1 MLMRSLLF
9 LGLFWSLSASAFTVS
24 PMSVTFELSGPGA
37 TQSFQVSNTT
47 PDAIAVE
54 VSLATRQMD
63 IDGKETQT
71 QPPEL
76 ESLFLIFPSQV
87 ILKPGE
93 KRAVRVSY
101 VGSALKKEA
110 AYRLIFEQLPVAT
123 EKKEKTNGALIKM
136 LLKYVAAVYVLPPE
150 AKPNLHLKSGL
161 RVPGKSGQPDQLE
174 LVFENTGAAH
184 RVLSGLKL
192 RITTTGP
199 DPKTV
204 TLEPDSL
211 PTLEGQNVLAGG
223 TRRFEIPWP
232 SAIPKGP
239 VQVSLVFKD

>member
-1 MLMRSLLF
+1 MRTLLF
-9 LGLFWSLSASAFTVS
+9 LGLFWSLSASAFTVT
-24 PMSVTFELSGPGA
+24 PMSVTFEPSGPGA

-47 PDAIAVE
+47 ADAIAVE
-54 VSLATRQMD
+54 VSLATRSMD
-63 IDGKETQT
+63 LNGKETQT

-76 ESLFLIFPSQV
+76 EKLFLIFPSQLV
-87 ILKPGE
+87 LKPGE

-101 VGSALKKEA
+101 VGSALKTEI

-136 LLKYVAAVYVLPPE
+136 LLKYVAAIYVLPPE
-150 AKPNLHLKSGL
+150 AKPNLHLKSSA
-161 RVPGKSGQPDQLE
+161 RVPGKKGQPDQIE

-184 RVLSGLKL
+184 RVLSGLRL
-192 RITTTGP
+192 RIVTTEP
-199 DPKTV
+199 EPKTL

-211 PTLEGQNVLAGG
+211 PMLEGQNVLAGG

-232 SAIPKGP
+232 AALPKAP
-239 VQVSLVFKD
+239 FQVSFVFKD